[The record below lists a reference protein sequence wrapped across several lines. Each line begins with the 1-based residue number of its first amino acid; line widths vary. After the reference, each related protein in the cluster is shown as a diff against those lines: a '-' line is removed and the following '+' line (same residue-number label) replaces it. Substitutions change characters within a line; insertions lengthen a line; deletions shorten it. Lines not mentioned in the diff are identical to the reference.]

1 MTEYEIDSALK
12 DSEIKNFDETLQREI
27 FLTSFRAITAKKILL
42 VAEAK
47 GADAEI
53 LYHSIGAWLK
63 KLTEGNTDAAQS

>member
-12 DSEIKNFDETLQREI
+12 DNEIKNFDETLQREI

-42 VAEAK
+42 VAEAN
-47 GADAEI
+47 
-53 LYHSIGAWLK
+53 HSIGAWLK